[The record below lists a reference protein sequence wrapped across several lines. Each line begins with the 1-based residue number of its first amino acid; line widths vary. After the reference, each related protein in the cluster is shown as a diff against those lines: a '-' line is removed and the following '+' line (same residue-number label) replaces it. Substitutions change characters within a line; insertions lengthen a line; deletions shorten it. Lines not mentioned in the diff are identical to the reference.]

1 MKDHALF
8 DAFGEIS
15 EAYIEEANHRMPK
28 KRPPLWIRLGAAA
41 AAIAIILFAVF
52 SHLSCRKD
60 NFTITT
66 EHYTLSCTN
75 GKYYISIHDRSKTYY
90 DPSGPSDLLVYRA
103 QLSTYFHSVKEMRN
117 DILSGTLTNEELQS
131 ILEAGHDGT
140 GKLRI
145 PDLSCLYE
153 PTYPACLNG
162 YMVVWS
168 GDSYDFAFLTGMEQT
183 LDEDSENNAIKF
195 YTASKYA
202 KMNLCSRASYR
213 TNINRLKHF
222 NRQSDYVIT
231 NKVRHPIKNATEYF
245 VTDSSGNEKRIVISK
260 RITAKKTI
268 YVQEIYG
275 DPNESVP
282 TEINFYGKENKG
294 YFSGT
299 IRSANSFMED
309 YSVDQIYEFG
319 LNVNK
324 G

>member
-1 MKDHALF
+1 MKDQALF
-8 DAFGEIS
+8 DAFGEIN
-15 EAYIEEANHRMPK
+15 EAYIEEANYRMPK
-28 KRPPLWIRLGAAA
+28 NRTRLWIRLGAAA
-41 AAIAIILFAVF
+41 VAVTIILIAVF
-52 SHLSCRKD
+52 SHLSYRKH

-75 GKYYISIHDRSKTYY
+75 GKYYISMHDRSKTYY
-90 DPSGPSDLLVYRA
+90 DPYGSLGLQIYRA
-103 QLSTYFHSVKEMRN
+103 KYNTYFHSVNEMRN
-117 DILSGTLTNEELQS
+117 DILSGTLTNRELQS

-153 PTYPACLNG
+153 PTYPACMNG
-162 YMVVWS
+162 YMVEWS

-183 LDEDSENNAIKF
+183 LDEDSENNAMKY

-202 KMNLCSRASYR
+202 KMDLCSRASYR
-213 TNINRLKHF
+213 ANINRLKHF
-222 NRQSDYVIT
+222 STQSDYVIT
-231 NKVRHPIKNATEYF
+231 NKVHHPIKNATEYF

-260 RITAKKTI
+260 RITIQKTV
-268 YVQEIYG
+268 YVQEIYE

-282 TEINFYGKENKG
+282 IEINFYGKENKG

-319 LNVNK
+319 LNINK